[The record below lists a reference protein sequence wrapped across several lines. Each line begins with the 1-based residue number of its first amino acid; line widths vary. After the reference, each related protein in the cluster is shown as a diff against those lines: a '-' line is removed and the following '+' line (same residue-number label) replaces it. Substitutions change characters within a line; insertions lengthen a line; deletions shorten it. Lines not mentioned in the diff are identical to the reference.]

1 MYPENEPQT
10 PVNPELPPQ
19 SNSTDQPQ
27 ESTVQDSQ
35 PASWDSQPQEQ
46 SQVVSHEQQQTM
58 GSTMPLQQPPINQGA
73 PVQMQQQ
80 PVDPGKG
87 LGIAS
92 VVFAFIIPIAGLIL
106 SIVAR
111 NKSKKAGHSNGL
123 ASVGLVISII
133 TTIISTLALAA
144 IIFVAQTTLQQRIQ
158 DNAKKAA
165 QKQDESSLIQT
176 DDTKDA
182 KTDKTEG
189 NELNSLGTVASP
201 ELQADLVRKMQE
213 SYYSKTGK
221 TGTFEVISITS
232 NKISDTSFSETWSV
246 SIGGEDVKFAVDLTS
261 DDDGNGTS
269 FAVYAY

>member
-1 MYPENEPQT
+1 
-10 PVNPELPPQ
+10 
-19 SNSTDQPQ
+19 
-27 ESTVQDSQ
+27 
-35 PASWDSQPQEQ
+35 
-46 SQVVSHEQQQTM
+46 
-58 GSTMPLQQPPINQGA
+58 
-73 PVQMQQQ
+73 MQQR

-106 SIVAR
+106 SIVAH
-111 NKSKKAGHSNGL
+111 NKSKKAGHSNGP

-182 KTDKTEG
+182 KTDKTDKTEG